1 MEPGASQAEAL
12 QVLGET
18 LLDYGR
24 RRTNPVLDVLPA
36 TEPFR
41 LNRKYPEKR
50 LRFGD
55 DNWRAYYHSH
65 SDQYRAPWDEHGHFH
80 LFYRV
85 DNQGH
90 SATDWSHI
98 AALSM
103 SAEGQPV
110 RWFTVNNWV
119 CGDRWEA
126 AAELVKQIRFS
137 TEGEQPVRRWLAA
150 MAGFYQEKILE
161 LLLDRDR
168 ELDRVKGNQPIA
180 DALSDR
186 SIYYL
191 ANQAI
196 DLKRELS
203 VALDQGLKGG
213 IHV

>member
-1 MEPGASQAEAL
+1 MKSGATQADAL
-12 QVLGET
+12 QALSEI
-18 LLDYGR
+18 LLEYGR

-41 LNRKYPEKR
+41 LNQKYPEQR
-50 LRFGD
+50 LHFGE

-80 LFYRV
+80 LFYRIE
-85 DNQGH
+85 NQGD

-119 CGDRWEA
+119 CGDRWQPA
-126 AAELVKQIRFS
+126 TNLVNQIQFS
-137 TEGEQPVRRWLAA
+137 IEGGQPVNRWLAA
-150 MAGFYQEKILE
+150 MAGFYQEQIIG
-161 LLLDRDR
+161 LLYKRDQ
-168 ELDRVKGNQPIA
+168 ELDSARGDRIIS

-186 SIYYL
+186 NIYYL

-203 VALDQGLKGG
+203 VALDQDKQGK